1 MPRNHPLPCWLPAM
15 VVLVLAACRPA
26 DAPKEPTKPND
37 DDPKVSAAALH
48 GGMGMSLARRGQ
60 AIARL

>member
-1 MPRNHPLPCWLPAM
+1 MPRNHRLPCWLPAM

-37 DDPKVSAAALH
+37 DDPKVSATAPH
-48 GGMGMSLARRGQ
+48 GGMGMAFARRGQ
-60 AIARL
+60 VIARL

>member
-1 MPRNHPLPCWLPAM
+1 M

-37 DDPKVSAAALH
+37 DDPKVSATAPH
-48 GGMGMSLARRGQ
+48 GGMGMAFARRGQ
-60 AIARL
+60 VIARL